1 MFSFL
6 KKIFTPKVILQTAL
20 SVALLK
26 TKEKLDA
33 KDLGEVER
41 AVVDAVLT
49 DFVEDINEARG
60 IVRDSSLRHLVRSP
74 MYLSSTRTTT
84 TQLTK

>member
-26 TKEKLDA
+26 TNEKLDA

-49 DFVEDINEARG
+49 DFVEDINEA
-60 IVRDSSLRHLVRSP
+60 I
-74 MYLSSTRTTT
+74 
-84 TQLTK
+84 TKI